1 MEETPGSKALKNMK
15 TMSNSLVV
23 FKKPIIPK
31 KRNKPKILTEE
42 KYIEEL
48 SKIIQRDFFPDL
60 DKLRAQNDY
69 LDAVEKNDIIK
80 MQEIRSKYSGK
91 HFSERSRSMT
101 PATFETPASL
111 NNGSNTPL
119 SRTDP
124 VNDTPNSNIS
134 KSSEPKSLSA
144 NHTLDSFLQAYTS
157 EDNYSFEEIIETADQ
172 KLREKFSVLY
182 NQEYLS
188 AEKLAKALTLPS
200 IEEQFSGAE
209 PQKAIETWSY
219 QNKNY
224 IMYIPEGVELTEDE
238 KIESINRRQVISH
251 SNTRL
256 SVNPFN
262 ESRNKETMSEIIKTH
277 TQMVNGKVGVDG
289 NIMNLKNNP
298 SVGGFDL
305 VKTPSPRPGEA
316 FSPLMTWGEIEGTP
330 FRLDGSD
337 TPIRS
342 NNGPSFRINENSRR
356 ETIALALAEKVGEK
370 MRAQKQR
377 AMDTA
382 RKNIGS
388 PFIRSSMDRLA
399 SMSPAARRLA
409 TSKLGLRTPSP
420 MRTPVAQLGKHKA
433 KATPLVAGQRRKTPM
448 VAPATSA
455 SSKEMSQTPD
465 LTDDLLKIPTKRP
478 SASDF
483 F

>member
-1 MEETPGSKALKNMK
+1 MDESPGSKALQNMK
-15 TMSNSLVV
+15 SLSNSLVE
-23 FKKPIIPK
+23 FKKPTIPK

-69 LDAVEKNDIIK
+69 LDALEKNDHVK

-91 HFSERSRSMT
+91 QFSERSRSMT
-101 PATFETPASL
+101 PATFETPQI
-111 NNGSNTPL
+111 NPTGSSPTHHRPP
-119 SRTDP
+119 S
-124 VNDTPNSNIS
+124 VSDTPKSTQS
-134 KSSEPKSLSA
+134 SSSSEPRSLSTS
-144 NHTLDSFLQAYTS
+144 HTLDSFLQAYTS
-157 EDNYSFEEIIETADQ
+157 EDNYSFQEIIETADE

-182 NQEYLS
+182 NQEFLS
-188 AEKLAKALTLPS
+188 ADKLARALTLPN
-200 IEEQFSGAE
+200 IETQFSEAD
-209 PQKAIETWSY
+209 PQRSIETWSY
-219 QNKNY
+219 RNKNY

-238 KIESINRRQVISH
+238 KIENINRRQVISH

-256 SVNPFN
+256 SMNPFN
-262 ESRNKETMSEIIKTH
+262 ESRNKETMSEIIKTQS
-277 TQMVNGKVGVDG
+277 QMVNGKVGVDG
-289 NIMNLKNNP
+289 NIMNLKNVP

-337 TPIRS
+337 TPVRS

-420 MRTPVAQLGKHKA
+420 LRTPAAPFGKQKT
-433 KATPLVAGQRRKTPM
+433 KTTPLLIGQRRKTPIGS
-448 VAPATSA
+448 ASA
-455 SSKEMSQTPD
+455 SSEASRAPD
-465 LTDDLLKIPTKRP
+465 LTDDLLKIPTKRLN
-478 SASDF
+478 ASDF

>member
-1 MEETPGSKALKNMK
+1 MDESPGSKALQNMK
-15 TMSNSLVV
+15 NLSNSLVE
-23 FKKPIIPK
+23 FKKPIVPK

-60 DKLRAQNDY
+60 DRLRAQNDY
-69 LDAVEKNDIIK
+69 LDALEKNDHVK
-80 MQEIRSKYSGK
+80 MREIRSKYSGK
-91 HFSERSRSMT
+91 QFSERSRSMT
-101 PATFETPASL
+101 PATFETPQMNAS
-111 NNGSNTPL
+111 GKTPQP
-119 SRTDP
+119 RTTQP
-124 VNDTPNSNIS
+124 SDTPKSTDS
-134 KSSEPKSLSA
+134 RSSEPKSLSTS
-144 NHTLDSFLQAYTS
+144 HTLDSFLQAYTS
-157 EDNYSFEEIIETADQ
+157 EDNYSFQEIIETADE
-172 KLREKFSVLY
+172 KLREKFAVLY
-182 NQEYLS
+182 NQEFLS
-188 AEKLAKALTLPS
+188 ADKLARALTLPS
-200 IEEQFSGAE
+200 IETQFSDAD

-219 QNKNY
+219 RNRNF

-262 ESRNKETMSEIIKTH
+262 ESRNKETMSEIIKNQS
-277 TQMVNGKVGVDG
+277 QMVNGKVGVDG
-289 NIMNLKNNP
+289 NIMNLKNVP

-337 TPIRS
+337 TPVRS

-409 TSKLGLRTPSP
+409 TAKLGLRTPSP
-420 MRTPVAQLGKHKA
+420 FRTPSSTALGKNKP
-433 KATPLVAGQRRKTPM
+433 KTTPLSMAQRRKTPLG
-448 VAPATSA
+448 AA
-455 SSKEMSQTPD
+455 SSTSSDASKAPD
-465 LTDDLLKIPTKRP
+465 LTDDLLKIPTKRLN
-478 SASDF
+478 ASDF